1 MAKRKQS
8 SSSLLYKKTRSSKQ
22 TSDQK
27 KIDYMKRKESR
38 HGYNRAH
45 DIPTKT
51 TAFNEFLDVGVP
63 IQKNALAK
71 NRNKRKVDKI
81 KKDTAQ
87 TYQPPAS
94 KEYKSGR
101 QTPDVEESK
110 TTKFITNISDPNQL
124 FEYASYNYL
133 FTLSCLSNADLVD
146 SPTLMNN
153 APHDII
159 VQSAGMGGSANET
172 PVPGVNYG
180 ANALKTLKENPDVL
194 KALRNSKETLSKARD
209 MYIENVKMTAVP
221 GLNADRAFT
230 SVSQLSIQINEP
242 FGISLIERL
251 RAAAANN
258 GYLDHL
264 DAAYLL
270 TLEFKG
276 FDENSRP
283 VDGGKNSKRLF
294 PIKLTDIDVEVVT
307 GATTYNV
314 KAIPWNEFAYVD
326 RFAKVRTAGTVSTS
340 GRTLG
345 EMVEALEDLLNKQNN
360 DEKDKNLVGIPDQ
373 YEITVTDEQMA
384 AQQVNNTNY
393 EQTGMGA
400 ADYTGAD
407 FGFVSTANPE
417 AEMTE
422 HLKIRKGMYIPK
434 VLQEMLTGLPNFQD
448 KNFKEWRKK
457 VKTNLSV
464 YGNKSFPGDGD
475 QALYERIQK
484 DALKDAKD
492 REFFFPYFQ
501 IRSAVQVLPE
511 FDEIR
516 GTNVKKIHFF
526 IEPLL
531 VHAYSLSIPGV
542 ANGQS
547 MKDFVHKTYNYVF
560 TGENL
565 DIMDLQIKYRYS
577 YFTSSLKKEADGR
590 EEDNV
595 VGITATREGTSAKDH
610 FQDTGGALHFKKEV
624 TIDST
629 SDQGAQHEKSK
640 ELEQFLDYITNPMA
654 DMVNITMDILGD
666 PAWISQSQVIP
677 YFPTKVGQGLGDI
690 QEYTE
695 FWRYGANKLWNSELR
710 CYNAEHANPII
721 MLNFRMPTDLD
732 DKTGIYELRSD
743 QSATFSGLY
752 GVYKVEHNFENGRY
766 TNRLNMYRFN
776 NQTPFSSNPMPQ
788 FNVVTIDGKTF
799 VKSESEMNNIF
810 QTFGMKLPFVNIQR
824 KIEGMIS
831 KGFNKIKKRASK
843 IFNSGIRL

>member
-1 MAKRKQS
+1 MPGPIRTSKNGKQLGPNATKNQTEGYWNNRNAYSARHDLSNLPNKKQRSRAPGYGEIKKQRELEKKGTVRNVDKQS
-8 SSSLLYKKTRSSKQ
+8 STRTNQGQSRRSERPN
-22 TSDQK
+22 SDL
-27 KIDYMKRKESR
+27 
-38 HGYNRAH
+38 G
-45 DIPTKT
+45 
-51 TAFNEFLDVGVP
+51 
-63 IQKNALAK
+63 AK
-71 NRNKRKVDKI
+71 
-81 KKDTAQ
+81 
-87 TYQPPAS
+87 
-94 KEYKSGR
+94 
-101 QTPDVEESK
+101 K
-110 TTKFITNISDPNQL
+110 TTKVVTNISDPNQL

-133 FTLSCLSNADLVD
+133 FTLSCLSNEDLVD
-146 SPTLMNN
+146 STTLLDS

-159 VQSAGMGGSANET
+159 VQSAGMGGDANET
-172 PVPGVNYG
+172 FVPGVNFG
-180 ANALKTLKENPDVL
+180 ANAKKTLKENPNVL
-194 KALRNSKETLSKARD
+194 KALKNSKETLRKARD
-209 MYIENVKMTAVP
+209 LYITNVNMTAVN
-221 GLNADRAFT
+221 GLNSTRAFT
-230 SVSQLSIQINEP
+230 SVSKINMQINEP
-242 FGISLIERL
+242 FGITLVERL
-251 RAAAANN
+251 RAGAANV

-264 DAAYLL
+264 DAPYLL

-283 VDGGKNSKRLF
+283 IDKGKTTKRVF
-294 PIKLTDIDVEVVT
+294 PIRITNLDIEVIA
-307 GATTYNV
+307 GATQYNLQ
-314 KAIPWNEFAYVD
+314 AIPWNEFAYVD

-407 FGFVSTANPE
+407 FGFESTANPE

-448 KNFKEWRKK
+448 KNFKLWEEK
-457 VKTNLSV
+457 VRTKLSV
-464 YGNKSFPGDGD
+464 YGNKGFTGDGD

-542 ANGQS
+542 ATGDA
-547 MKDFVHKTYNYVF
+547 MKNFVHKTYNYVF

-565 DIMDLQIKYRYS
+565 DILDLNIKYRVA
-577 YFTSSLKKEADGR
+577 YFTSSLKKEGDGR
-590 EEDNV
+590 EPDNI
-595 VGITATREGTSAKDH
+595 VGITTSREGTNSTDH
-610 FQDTGGALHFKKEV
+610 FKDGALHFKKEV

-629 SDQGAQHEKSK
+629 SDQGAQHQKSK
-640 ELEQFLDYITNPMA
+640 ELEQFLDYITNPQA
-654 DMVNITMDILGD
+654 DMVNVRMEILGD
-666 PAWISQSQVIP
+666 PAWISQSQVMP
-677 YFPTKVGQGLGDI
+677 YFPTKVGNGVGDI
-690 QEYTE
+690 QKYTE
-695 FWRYGANKLWNSELR
+695 YWRYGADKIWNSELR
-710 CYNAEHANPII
+710 CYNSEFANPII
-721 MLNFRMPTDLD
+721 LLNFRMPTDLD

-752 GVYKVEHNFENGRY
+752 GVSTIEHSFDDGRY
-766 TNRLNMYRFN
+766 TNTLNMYRFN
-776 NQTPFSSNPMPQ
+776 NQSPFASSPMPQ
-788 FNVVTIDGKTF
+788 YNVVTIEGKTF
-799 VKSESEMNNIF
+799 VKSASEMSNLF
-810 QTFGMKLPFVNIQR
+810 DKFGAKLPFVNIQR
-824 KIEGMIS
+824 KIEGLLSNGIS
-831 KGFNKIKKRASK
+831 KIKKRASK
-843 IFNSGIRL
+843 IFNRGIKF